1 MSKDQ
6 QERTPLQ
13 FSALVA
19 VSRGLA
25 RACLLLVLSLFIFLL
40 SASVGLDR
48 ISELLKSRVVEEKQ
62 DSMPAEIK
70 TSTGQWAAPDLSRA
84 SELVR
89 YGHKLVS
96 NTAYFMGPE
105 GTVMKTT
112 NGMNCQ
118 NCHLDAGTKI
128 FGNNYSAVAST
139 YPKFRPRSGTIE
151 TVARRVNDCIQRSLN
166 GRALD
171 TTGTE
176 MKALIAYI
184 EWVGSEVPKGTVP
197 AGVGLVDVPLL
208 NRAADPNRGKEAFT
222 KHCVSCH
229 GSDGQGQRQGDG
241 FAYVY
246 PPLWGDHSYNT
257 GAGLYRLSR
266 FAGYIKA
273 NMPLGAVHDKPVLSD
288 EEAWDIAAYV
298 NSQPRPVK
306 DLSGDWPDISKKPFD
321 HPFGPFSD
329 GFSATQHK
337 FGPFGPIRKAQ
348 KKS

>member
-1 MSKDQ
+1 MSEDQ
-6 QERTPLQ
+6 KGKSQMHFR
-13 FSALVA
+13 ALVA
-19 VSRGLA
+19 VSRALA
-25 RACLLLVLSLFIFLL
+25 WTCLLLVLSLFVFLL
-40 SASVGLDR
+40 SASVGFDR
-48 ISELLKSRVVEEKQ
+48 ISELLKSRVAEENR
-62 DSMPAEIK
+62 DTIRAENK
-70 TSTGQWAAPDLSRA
+70 SPTGPWTAPDLSRA

-96 NTAYFMGPE
+96 NTAYFLGPE

-118 NCHLDAGTKI
+118 NCHLDAGTRY

-139 YPKFRPRSGTIE
+139 YPKFRPRSGSIE

-166 GRALD
+166 GKALD
-171 TTGTE
+171 TSCTE
-176 MKALIAYI
+176 MNALVAYI
-184 EWVGSEVPKGTVP
+184 EWVGSEVPTRTVP
-197 AGVGLVDVPLL
+197 AGAGLVDVSLL
-208 NRAADPNRGKEAFT
+208 NRAADPDRGRVAFA

-229 GSDGQGQRQGDG
+229 GSDGQGQRQADG

-246 PPLWGDHSYNT
+246 QPLWGDHSYNT

-266 FAGYIKA
+266 FSGYVKA

-329 GFSATQHK
+329 GFSETQHK
-337 FGPFGPIRKAQ
+337 YGPFGPIKKAQ

>member
-1 MSKDQ
+1 MSESQ
-6 QERTPLQ
+6 PGGTPTH
-13 FSALVA
+13 FRALVA
-19 VSRGLA
+19 VSRALA
-25 RACLLLVLSLFIFLL
+25 WTCLLLVISLFAFLL

-48 ISELLKSRVVEEKQ
+48 FRELLKSRVVYVKQ
-62 DSMPAEIK
+62 DSTIAETK
-70 TSTGQWAAPDLSRA
+70 TTAGPWAAPDLNNA
-84 SELVR
+84 GELVR

-96 NTAYFMGPE
+96 NTAYFLGPG

-151 TVARRVNDCIQRSLN
+151 TVAKRVNDCIQRSLN
-166 GRALD
+166 GKALD

-184 EWVGSEVPKGTVP
+184 EWVGSEVPKSTVP
-197 AGVGLVDVPLL
+197 TGAGLVDVPVL
-208 NRAADPNRGKEAFT
+208 NRAADPGRGREAFT

-229 GSDGQGQRQGDG
+229 GSDGQGQRHTDG

-246 PPLWGDHSYNT
+246 PPLWGDNSYNT

-266 FAGYIKA
+266 FAGYVKA
-273 NMPLGAVHDKPVLSD
+273 NMPLGAAHDKPVLTY
-288 EEAWDIAAYV
+288 E
-298 NSQPRPVK
+298 
-306 DLSGDWPDISKKPFD
+306 
-321 HPFGPFSD
+321 
-329 GFSATQHK
+329 
-337 FGPFGPIRKAQ
+337 
-348 KKS
+348 